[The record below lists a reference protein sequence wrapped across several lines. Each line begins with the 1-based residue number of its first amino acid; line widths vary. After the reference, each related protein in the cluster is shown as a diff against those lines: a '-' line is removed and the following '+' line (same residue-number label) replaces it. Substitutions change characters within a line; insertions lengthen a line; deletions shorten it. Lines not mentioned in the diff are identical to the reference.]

1 MYSAKSFVV
10 AVFVFIVTRLRTL
23 YWTTKR
29 THLQKRW
36 TFLLP
41 AVLVFY
47 SSRSICGMSQNFSP
61 STLIS
66 LWILPLFQV
75 WVCSHFQERL
85 FHSGLLGILVLTIF
99 ALSFSIF
106 PEPEMQEEYRC
117 SHWGWVPH
125 NLLLSMFS
133 SGMVFCDGL
142 HLLEEGLL

>member
-1 MYSAKSFVV
+1 MWDVTKFFPFHINKPLDIA
-10 AVFVFIVTRLRTL
+10 IV
-23 YWTTKR
+23 
-29 THLQKRW
+29 
-36 TFLLP
+36 
-41 AVLVFY
+41 
-47 SSRSICGMSQNFSP
+47 
-61 STLIS
+61 
-66 LWILPLFQV
+66 
-75 WVCSHFQERL
+75 
-85 FHSGLLGILVLTIF
+85 SGLGMQPFLGKTISQRTSWYSGSNNLF